1 MGIHSHRTPRSM
13 SFASLVLFL
22 AAAANSHP
30 LYPFYSEVFPKL
42 FFANTSLSM
51 ADSNMDTVW
60 NRRAVSSDAG
70 FLRDSNDIETV
81 DDIKPS
87 QSSIGG
93 WQWERELSEPGYI
106 ISTTPI
112 SISTSFTTTYTLSF
126 VACEPHSFC

>member
-1 MGIHSHRTPRSM
+1 MVP
-13 SFASLVLFL
+13 
-22 AAAANSHP
+22 
-30 LYPFYSEVFPKL
+30 FPKL

-51 ADSNMDTVW
+51 ADSNLDTMW
-60 NRRAVSSDAG
+60 KRREMNYDAP
-70 FLRDSNDIETV
+70 FLRDSNDIETVV

-93 WQWERELSEPGYI
+93 WQWERELSEPGSFI

-126 VACEPHSFC
+126 VACEPHWPSQC